1 LTDGGSRGA
10 DSHPS
15 ALRLYSLIGL
25 MVLFWAMNFLIGK
38 VALREFPDMLLAGLR
53 VSLAGAL
60 ISPVYAF
67 RSRKAPASGE
77 WRRDELPAL
86 IFLGFVGV
94 ALNQLCFIMG
104 LYRTSVAHASLLMGV
119 TPVMVLLIAAVIG
132 QERITT
138 KKVVGLAI
146 ALAGVAVLNHA
157 PSKAS
162 GATLLGDFFIFL
174 AATTFALF
182 TVFGKRTTVR
192 HGSVTVNTFAYVGGA
207 MILSPVTIWQ
217 ASRFAFSGLS
227 AAAWASLLYMDLL
240 LRAHLH
246 SGLAHFRLLVSA
258 TSACDDARRAHPER
272 ARDIGAG
279 GGRCACAGGRLCR
292 GARLTSALYEDE
304 SPDPGQE
311 DRHLAV
317 QMSDDDLLH

>member
-1 LTDGGSRGA
+1 
-10 DSHPS
+10 
-15 ALRLYSLIGL
+15 LIGL

-38 VALREFPDMLLAGLR
+38 VALREFPDTLLAGLR

-104 LYRTSVAHASLLMGV
+104 LHRTSVAHASLLMGM

-146 ALAGVAVLNHA
+146 SLAGVAVLNHA

-162 GATLLGDFFIFL
+162 GATPLGDLFIFL

-227 AAAWASLLYMDLL
+227 AAAWASLLYMALFPSLICYLIYYYALTYIRASRISAFSYLQPLL
-240 LRAHLH
+240 ATTLAALILKEPVT
-246 SGLAHFRLLVSA
+246 SGLVAGGALVLA
-258 TSACDDARRAHPER
+258 GVYVVER
-272 ARDIGAG
+272 A
-279 GGRCACAGGRLCR
+279 
-292 GARLTSALYEDE
+292 
-304 SPDPGQE
+304 
-311 DRHLAV
+311 
-317 QMSDDDLLH
+317 